1 MSGSIAARCNL
12 SVEASFPKAP
22 AGSKI
27 RVEGA
32 CLAAGQHGARL
43 GVAMKILAIGF
54 VVAAGATKYEF
65 PLQQSRAA
73 YYARPRSEEPYRVV
87 LRNWGETTPQ
97 SRFHLLLDVTR
108 TFFEGVKLTSVT
120 AKTHATNESIP
131 IVQVKL
137 VPNVLHC

>member
-1 MSGSIAARCNL
+1 
-12 SVEASFPKAP
+12 
-22 AGSKI
+22 
-27 RVEGA
+27 VEGA

-54 VVAAGATKYEF
+54 VVAAGTKYEF

-73 YYARPRSEEPYRVV
+73 YYARPRSEEPYPVV
-87 LRNWGETTPQ
+87 LRNWGETKPQ

-120 AKTHATNESIP
+120 AKTHAQNESIP
-131 IVQVKL
+131 IVHVKL
-137 VPNVLHC
+137 VPNVLRC